1 MPKSEARYQRK
12 VKINPKKSLRSV
24 KKHDR
29 HDKEKHVPQRPSE
42 VKQHALKFV
51 GKPLKA
57 GDEIKSECKGK

>member
-1 MPKSEARYQRK
+1 MPKSEAWHQRK
-12 VKINPKKSLRSV
+12 VKINPEKSLRPV

-29 HDKEKHVPQRPSE
+29 QDEEKHVPQRPGE

-57 GDEIKSECKGK
+57 GDDIKS